1 MWWETLLDLI
11 VIMED
16 FDCLKKFIKFRTSCV
31 DLRKRVGFEEI
42 EIGDVEELGFHS
54 DDLITELLQ

>member
-16 FDCLKKFIKFRTSCV
+16 FDSLKKFLKFRTSCL
-31 DLRKRVGFEEI
+31 DLRKQVRFEEI